1 MTAATGAPSQDA
13 ALSSRLLERVTQDLG
28 VLIGREMVME
38 ELRSERAAARPAGRQ
53 HIHISF
59 KLAASRQGKP
69 KRHGAL
75 LVPLPEAIT
84 LACLLLMI
92 PEDGIARRREES
104 ELDPALKD
112 AMLEIGNLIGGSCN
126 AALSEHAG
134 MTGWSLRSEGCQG
147 VRPDVRPAFPYVEGS
162 ELLVGRVTTSLAPF
176 PSFELILMLP
186 PLA

>member
-1 MTAATGAPSQDA
+1 MTAVAGAQGKDA
-13 ALSSRLLERVTQDLG
+13 ALLRGLLERVAQDLG
-28 VLIGREMVME
+28 VLIGREIEME
-38 ELRSERAAARPAGRQ
+38 ELRAERAAARPAGRQ

-59 KLAASRQGKP
+59 KLVASRQGKP
-69 KRHGAL
+69 KLHGAL

-92 PEDGIARRREES
+92 PEDVIAQRREET
-104 ELDPALKD
+104 ELNPALKD

-126 AALSEHAG
+126 AGLSDHAG
-134 MTGWSLRSEGCQG
+134 NAGWSLRSEGCQG

-162 ELLVGRVTTSLAPF
+162 ELLVGRVTTRLAPF
-176 PSFELILMLP
+176 PPFELLLILP